1 MIGFPQEKAD
11 KNGARKGINAMKIAI
26 GNDHGA
32 VELKQ
37 HLVKYL
43 EGEGHEVVNVGTD
56 SAAST
61 VYPIYAARVAKRV
74 LSGECDKGI
83 VICGTGLGISIA
95 ANKIKGV
102 RCAVCS
108 EPVSASLARRH
119 NDANML
125 ALGAR
130 IIGPVMAEAIV
141 DTFLTTGFEGGRH
154 QTRVDMIMKLGEGGE
169 LE

>member
-1 MIGFPQEKAD
+1 M
-11 KNGARKGINAMKIAI
+11 RIAI

-43 EGEGHEVVNVGTD
+43 EGQGHEVVNFGTD
-56 SAAST
+56 STAST
-61 VYPIYAARVAKRV
+61 DYPIYAARVAKAV
-74 LSGECDKGI
+74 VGGDCEKGI
-83 VICGTGLGISIA
+83 VICGTGLGISMA

-108 EPVSASLARRH
+108 EPVSASLARLH
-119 NDANML
+119 NDANLVAM
-125 ALGAR
+125 GAR

-141 DTFLTTGFEGGRH
+141 DTFLNTAFEGGRH
-154 QTRVDMIMKLGEGGE
+154 QKRVDMIMKLGEDI
-169 LE
+169 L